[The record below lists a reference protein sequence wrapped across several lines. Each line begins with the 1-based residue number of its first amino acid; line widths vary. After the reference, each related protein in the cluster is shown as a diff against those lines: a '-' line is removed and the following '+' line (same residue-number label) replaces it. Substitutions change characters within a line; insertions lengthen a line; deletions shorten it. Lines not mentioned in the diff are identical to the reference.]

1 MCYSVSFVRYSRSGR
16 SVCPKFLCRLRGSP
30 QKLGSNLG
38 PISPKHCQKPRSKK
52 YADPRQ
58 INEIANQNLTTNQLI
73 SLNAI
78 NKGDTVGT
86 PVTKKDVRFIAN
98 TPVATT
104 VLNSPFG
111 NVARN
116 SLRDARTNTGNFSL
130 SKDFKIKE
138 RLNVVF
144 HTTMTNVFNHPNF
157 GSVVGEGGIDPFID
171 DAGLRPERTG
181 FADQTLQD
189 GGIRSIR
196 FGLTFKF

>member
-1 MCYSVSFVRYSRSGR
+1 M
-16 SVCPKFLCRLRGSP
+16 
-30 QKLGSNLG
+30 G

-52 YADPRQ
+52 YAEPRQ

-104 VLNSPFG
+104 VLNSPFS

-171 DAGLRPERTG
+171 DAGLRQERTG

>member
-1 MCYSVSFVRYSRSGR
+1 VGIFAGDACNDFGA
-16 SVCPKFLCRLRGSP
+16 G
-30 QKLGSNLG
+30 
-38 PISPKHCQKPRSKK
+38 CQL
-52 YADPRQ
+52 A
-58 INEIANQNLTTNQLI
+58 TTQLI

-78 NKGDTVGT
+78 NRGDTVGT
-86 PVTKKDVRFIAN
+86 PVTNKDVRFIAN

-104 VLNSPFG
+104 VFNSPFG

-130 SKDFKIKE
+130 YKDFKVKE
-138 RLNVVF
+138 RLNVTF
-144 HTTMTNVFNHPNF
+144 HTTMTNVFNHLNF

-171 DAGLRPERTG
+171 DAGLRQERTG
-181 FADQTLQD
+181 FADPTLQD